1 MPVSLSSIQQL
12 LLPGLVGVMGDYDI
26 APSPWRKIYNVSKSE
41 QNTEKAVTTRM
52 LSAAQI
58 GTEGSATPYDNNSG
72 TRFNWNFRHLLIKL
86 GYAIT
91 KEAID
96 DNLYKAEFNPIS
108 LGLKN
113 AFETT
118 RNTLAA
124 QVFNFA
130 TVFNPELG
138 GDGQPLFS
146 AQHPIDGA
154 TFPNVPTMTI
164 MTPSGPVTSA
174 IFVGLSYTALALA
187 QTAIKTQ
194 FRLQSGLRANFRGKT
209 LYIPAELE
217 LQAQTIY
224 RSKLVPGT
232 ANNDTNVL
240 FDMTDS
246 SLNQELVIDQYLSN
260 PQQWQIIT
268 NCPDAFVHFERI
280 PLTISSFVDP
290 ETKAL
295 KVDGYTRYLFSYKEP
310 MGVFGSSPFTSS
322 SFSNLPWPQ

>member
-1 MPVSLSSIQQL
+1 MTVLADIQQL
-12 LLPGLVGVMGDYDI
+12 LLPGLVSVMGDYDI
-26 APSPWRKIYNVSKSE
+26 LPSPWRDIYNISRSE
-41 QNTEKAVTTRM
+41 QATEKAVTTRQ
-52 LSAAQI
+52 LSAAQL
-58 GTEGSATPYDNNSG
+58 GTENSATPYDNNSG
-72 TRFNWNFRHLLIKL
+72 TRFSWNFRHLLIKL
-86 GYAIT
+86 GYIIS

-96 DNLYKAEFNPIS
+96 DNLYKNEFNPIS
-108 LGLKN
+108 LGLKQ

-124 QVFNFA
+124 QPFNFA
-130 TVFNPELG
+130 TVQNSELG

-146 AQHPIDGA
+146 ANHPIDGDSYA
-154 TFPNVPTMTI
+154 NVPTITV
-164 MTPSGPVTSA
+164 MTPSGPVRSA

-194 FRLQSGLRANFRGKT
+194 FKLQSGLRANFRGKT

-217 LQAQTIY
+217 MTAQTIY
-224 RSKLVPGT
+224 KSKLVPGT
-232 ANNDTNVL
+232 ANNDANIL
-240 FDMTDS
+240 FDMTDA
-246 SLNQELVIDQYLSN
+246 SLNQKLVIDPYLSN
-260 PQQWQIIT
+260 PQQWQIMT

-310 MGVFGSSPFTSS
+310 MGVFGSSPFTQSA
-322 SFSNLPWPQ
+322 FTNLPWPQ